1 MKIAILDD
9 HELIRV
15 GIAGTLQSTP
25 HTITISVPTAVQLF
39 EALEAGTPCDIVLL
53 DILMPDVNGVEVAE
67 RLRNEYPDIKIIVL
81 SIDNREFTLMQLLK
95 IGMDGF
101 VSKSSPLSD
110 IPLAIDS
117 VANGVPFYGRDI
129 AILIRD
135 ITDAKLNNKN
145 IASLSKREIEII
157 KACCDG
163 LMGKEIADKEAA
175 GKAIIDVCTTMTGS
189 GTAEMIG
196 EYRGFFISIAYDGTK
211 NEYQMH
217 LKGAM
222 THTVVL
228 GADVYGNVTRMDN
241 VIDGIAGKLKTAS
254 AELTETQVQMENA
267 REEMKAPFAKED
279 ELKEKEARLKE
290 LNILL
295 NMDQKDRSLIDDTP
309 EEDIPDKPRPR
320 GIER

>member
-25 HTITISVPTAVQLF
+25 HTITISVPTAAQLF

-53 DILMPDVNGVEVAE
+53 DILMPDTNGVEVAE

-163 LMGKEIADKEAA
+163 LMGKEIADKFHISLRAVNSHKTNIFNKLGLSSSVEMVRFALEH
-175 GKAIIDVCTTMTGS
+175 GII
-189 GTAEMIG
+189 
-196 EYRGFFISIAYDGTK
+196 
-211 NEYQMH
+211 
-217 LKGAM
+217 
-222 THTVVL
+222 
-228 GADVYGNVTRMDN
+228 
-241 VIDGIAGKLKTAS
+241 
-254 AELTETQVQMENA
+254 
-267 REEMKAPFAKED
+267 
-279 ELKEKEARLKE
+279 
-290 LNILL
+290 
-295 NMDQKDRSLIDDTP
+295 
-309 EEDIPDKPRPR
+309 
-320 GIER
+320 